1 MAGEDETPD
10 QRPDGAAEE
19 IADWGVEAVD
29 WHLLLL
35 GLVGRV
41 SDSVVARCRDLLADQ
56 REAEVGQELVAGI
69 LAEGVPLFE
78 VEVDFLGDA
87 MGWTDAAD
95 EALAGITIT
104 QSGVPLG
111 YGFAAYPS
119 AEGSIPGHGGRAD
132 RAAIQSTS
140 ALPGTVGLWRA
151 WRVSAGNRPPQQAAE
166 VYVVE
171 VEQDTDLIFV
181 TGQVQRALVAAG
193 QATARVEVY
202 PAGLELPSYQR
213 LARGQGE
220 LLWSRTPD
228 PGVQI
233 AVLFDEVDP
242 THGPRF
248 SPDHVTVDGEELPRL
263 VGYLQQG
270 EPLLMTTA
278 RLGDVVNP
286 ARGKVVPM
294 SFRTDGNWVWS
305 DATTYYAETYGLL
318 PDPALVAHVRA
329 QKYVPPMVDAV
340 AAHRAMA
347 ALQAPAAEEPA
358 WTFGG

>member
-1 MAGEDETPD
+1 MAGEDETPE
-10 QRPDGAAEE
+10 RPDGAADES
-19 IADWGVEAVD
+19 ADWTVDAID

-35 GLVGRV
+35 GLAGRV

-56 REAEVGQELVAGI
+56 READVGQALVAGI
-69 LAEGVPLFE
+69 LAEAVPLFE

-87 MGWTDAAD
+87 MGWTDEAD
-95 EALAGITIT
+95 ETLSGIAIT
-104 QSGVPLG
+104 ESGVPLG
-111 YGFAAYPS
+111 YGFAAHPE
-119 AEGSIPGHGGRAD
+119 ADDDIDGEGERAD
-132 RAAIQSTS
+132 RAAIESTT
-140 ALPGTVGLWRA
+140 ALAGTIGLWRA
-151 WRVSAGNRPPQQAAE
+151 WRLSTGNRPSRHIAA

-171 VEQDTDLIFV
+171 VDEDADLIFV
-181 TGQVQRALVAAG
+181 TGQIQRALVAAG
-193 QATARVEVY
+193 QADPRVEVY
-202 PAGLELPSYQR
+202 PAGFELPSYQR

-248 SPDHVTVDGEELPRL
+248 RPDHPSVDDEELPWL
-263 VGYLQQG
+263 VEYLRRG
-270 EPLLMTTA
+270 EPLLMTTG
-278 RLGDVVNP
+278 RLGDVVNL

-294 SFRTDGNWVWS
+294 SFRSDGNWVWS
-305 DATTYYAETYGLL
+305 DATTYYLETYGLL

-329 QKYVPPMVDAV
+329 QNYVPPMVDDV
-340 AAHRAMA
+340 AMHRAMS
-347 ALQAPAAEEPA
+347 ALRAPAAEEPA